1 MKLVRFGPAGRERPG
16 VLLADGA
23 RLDCSAFGL
32 DWGEAFFGSDGLPR
46 LAAWLDQHGEHLPQA
61 ARDERWGPPIARP
74 SKIVGIGL
82 NYLDHAR
89 EMGIANPGEPV
100 LFQKASSAI
109 AGPYDDVVVSPD
121 IVKLDWE
128 VELGVV
134 IGRTARSVADS
145 AALSHVVGYV
155 LTCDYSERSWQ
166 KERGGQFT
174 KGKSHD
180 GFAPM
185 GPFLA
190 TADEV
195 RDPQQLGLWLDLNG
209 EPRQRGTT
217 RDMIF
222 GVAQLVSYVS
232 GFMTLLPGDV
242 ISTGTPA
249 GVGLGAVPP
258 RFLSAGDVVELGADG
273 LGSQHQKIVA
283 SSGMLAPV
291 RT

>member
-16 VLLADGA
+16 VLLEDGA
-23 RLDCSAFGL
+23 RLDCSGFGL

-46 LAAWLDQHGEHLPQA
+46 LVAWLDQHGADLPQA
-61 ARDERWGPPIARP
+61 ARKERWGSPIARP

-89 EMGIANPGEPV
+89 EMGIANPSEPV
-100 LFQKASSAI
+100 LFQKASSAL
-109 AGPYDDVVVSPD
+109 AGPYDDVLLTPD

-134 IGRTARSVADS
+134 IGRTARRVADG
-145 AALSHVVGYV
+145 AALAHVVGYV

-195 RDPQQLGLWLDLNG
+195 RDPQQLGLWLDVNG

-217 RDMIF
+217 HDMIF
-222 GVAQLVSYVS
+222 GVAQLVGYASQ
-232 GFMTLLPGDV
+232 FMTLLPGDV
-242 ISTGTPA
+242 LSTGTPA
-249 GVGLGAVPP
+249 GVGLAAKPP
-258 RFLSAGDVVELGADG
+258 CFLKAGDVVDLGGDG
-273 LGSQHQKIVA
+273 LGSQHQKIVSA
-283 SSGMLAPV
+283 EPRG
-291 RT
+291 